1 MKIFLRVSMK
11 LLFVLGSRGEWG
23 YIRPLIQ
30 EAKNSGHNVEIWCA
44 NMSVLSRFGKLSEVI
59 KQEGYP
65 VVGEFYTAVDGDDNL
80 ALAKS
85 FGLVSLSASD
95 WLMNHNYDWIIV
107 SGDRV
112 EQLAFVV
119 VASLSNKAICH
130 IQAGERSG
138 NIDGKNRHAIARYV
152 HLHMA
157 ANAEAAER
165 LIRSGED
172 SNRVKITGAPQI
184 DDMVNQKLPNLFE
197 LRERKVVTSDKFI
210 LSVFH
215 GVTEDLQA
223 SKEGIDTLANA
234 LAKINIPVVWI
245 GSNND
250 TLGGFIEKKII
261 TSLRVNDK
269 FYANLNRLDYL
280 ALLANCEFIIG
291 NSSSGILEAP
301 TFKKPAVNLGRRQAD
316 RFRGTNVIDC
326 EFNEVDILAA
336 ISKALSETFKKICSQ
351 SLNPYGIGDSSKKIL
366 NILESTKI
374 NSDFLIKQISY

>member
-1 MKIFLRVSMK
+1 MK

-30 EAKNSGHNVEIWCA
+30 LAKNSNHQVDIWCA
-44 NMSVLSRFGKLSEVI
+44 NMSVLNRFGKLSEVI

-65 VVGEFYTAVDGDDNL
+65 VVGEFYTAVDGDDNF
-80 ALAKS
+80 AMAKS

-95 WLMNHNYDWIIV
+95 WLMNHEYDWVIV

-119 VASLSNKAICH
+119 VASLSNNAICH

-138 NIDGKNRHAIARYV
+138 NIDGKNRHAIARYA

-157 ANAEAAER
+157 ANTEAAER

-172 SNRVKITGAPQI
+172 PSRVKVTGAPQI
-184 DDMVNQKLPNLFE
+184 DDMVNQQLPLLQE
-197 LRERKVVTSDKFI
+197 LKERKVINSSKFI

-223 SKEGIDTLANA
+223 SKEGIDTL
-234 LAKINIPVVWI
+234 INVLSEIDLPVIWI

-250 TLGGFIEKKII
+250 TLGSFIEKKII
-261 TSLRVNDK
+261 ASLRIDDK
-269 FYANLNRLDYL
+269 FYSNLNRLDYL
-280 ALLANCEFIIG
+280 ALLKNCEFIIG

-301 TFKKPAVNLGRRQAD
+301 TFGKPAVNIGRRQAD
-316 RFRGTNVIDC
+316 RYRGQNVIDC
-326 EFNEVDILAA
+326 EYNIESISSSIQKARTESFKIL
-336 ISKALSETFKKICSQ
+336 CSQ
-351 SLNPYGIGDSSKKIL
+351 TKNPYGSGDSSQQIL
-366 NILESTKI
+366 SILENTVVSP
-374 NSDFLIKQISY
+374 NFLIKQIVY

>member
-1 MKIFLRVSMK
+1 MK

-30 EAKNSGHNVEIWCA
+30 LAKNSNHQVDIWCA
-44 NMSVLSRFGKLSEVI
+44 NMSVLNRFGKLSEVI

-65 VVGEFYTAVDGDDNL
+65 VVGEFYTAVDGDDNF
-80 ALAKS
+80 AMAKS

-95 WLMNHNYDWIIV
+95 WLMNHEYDWVIV

-119 VASLSNKAICH
+119 VASLSNNAICH

-138 NIDGKNRHAIARYV
+138 NIDGKNRHAIARYA

-157 ANAEAAER
+157 ANTEAAER

-172 SNRVKITGAPQI
+172 PSRVKVTGAPQI
-184 DDMVNQKLPNLFE
+184 DDMVNQQLPLLQE
-197 LRERKVVTSDKFI
+197 LKERKVINSSKFV

-215 GVTEDLQA
+215 GVTEDLQS
-223 SKEGIDTLANA
+223 SKEGIDTLVNV
-234 LAKINIPVVWI
+234 LSEIDLPVIWI

-250 TLGGFIEKKII
+250 TLGSFIEKKII
-261 TSLRVNDK
+261 ASLRIDDK
-269 FYANLNRLDYL
+269 FYSNLNRLDYL
-280 ALLANCEFIIG
+280 ALLTNCEFIIG

-301 TFKKPAVNLGRRQAD
+301 TFGKPAVNIGRRQAD
-316 RFRGTNVIDC
+316 RYRGKNVIDC
-326 EFNEVDILAA
+326 EYNSESISSSIQKARTESFKIL
-336 ISKALSETFKKICSQ
+336 CSQ
-351 SLNPYGIGDSSKKIL
+351 AKNPYGSGDSSQQIL
-366 NILESTKI
+366 SILENTVVSPI
-374 NSDFLIKQISY
+374 FLIKQIAY

>member
-1 MKIFLRVSMK
+1 MK

-30 EAKNSGHNVEIWCA
+30 LAKNSNHDVEIWCA
-44 NMSVLSRFGKLSEVI
+44 NMSVLNRFGKLSEVI
-59 KQEGYP
+59 KHDGYP

-85 FGLVSLSASD
+85 FGLVSLSAAD
-95 WLMNHNYDWIIV
+95 WLMNNNYDWIIV

-138 NIDGKNRHAIARYV
+138 NIDGKNRHAIARYA

-157 ANAEAAER
+157 ANTEAAER

-172 SNRVKITGAPQI
+172 PNRVKVTGAPQI
-184 DDMVNQKLPNLFE
+184 DDMVSQQLPTVLELKERTVVNL
-197 LRERKVVTSDKFI
+197 DKFV

-223 SKEGIDTLANA
+223 SKKGIDVLIETLTEIE
-234 LAKINIPVVWI
+234 LPIIWI

-250 TLGGFIEKKII
+250 TLGSFIEQKVIA
-261 TSLRVNDK
+261 SLRVSDK
-269 FYANLNRLDYL
+269 FYSNLNRIDYL
-280 ALLANCEFIIG
+280 AILANCEFMIG

-301 TFKKPAVNLGRRQAD
+301 TFSKPAVNLGRRQAD
-316 RFRGTNVIDC
+316 RFRGDNVIDC
-326 EFNEVDILAA
+326 EYRKEEIVSAILKARSDQFKLLCTQ
-336 ISKALSETFKKICSQ
+336 SK
-351 SLNPYGIGDSSKKIL
+351 NPYGIGDSSKQIL
-366 NILESTKI
+366 DALENTVVSS
-374 NSDFLIKQISY
+374 NFLIKRITF

>member
-1 MKIFLRVSMK
+1 MK

-30 EAKNSGHNVEIWCA
+30 LAKNSNHDVEIWCA
-44 NMSVLSRFGKLSEVI
+44 NMSVLNRFGKLSETI

-85 FGLVSLSASD
+85 FGLVSLSATD
-95 WLMNHNYDWIIV
+95 WLMNHDYDWIIV

-138 NIDGKNRHAIARYV
+138 NIDGKNRHAIARYA

-157 ANAEAAER
+157 ANTEAAER

-172 SNRVKITGAPQI
+172 PNRVKVTGAPQI
-184 DDMVNQKLPNLFE
+184 DDMVSQQLPTVLE
-197 LRERKVVTSDKFI
+197 LKERTVVNVDKFV
-210 LSVFH
+210 LAVFH
-215 GVTEDLQA
+215 GVTEDLEA
-223 SKEGIDTLANA
+223 SKKGIKVLIETLSEVD
-234 LAKINIPVVWI
+234 LPIVWI

-250 TLGGFIEKKII
+250 TLGSYIEQKII
-261 TSLRVNDK
+261 ASLRVNDK
-269 FYANLNRLDYL
+269 FYSNLNRLDYL
-280 ALLANCEFIIG
+280 AILANCEFIIG

-301 TFKKPAVNLGRRQAD
+301 TFSKPAVNLGRRQAD
-316 RFRGTNVIDC
+316 RFRGNNVLDC
-326 EFNEVDILAA
+326 DYSKEEIVSA
-336 ISKALSETFKKICSQ
+336 IVKARSDQFKSLCTQSK
-351 SLNPYGIGDSSKKIL
+351 NPYGSGDSSKQIL
-366 NILESTKI
+366 DVLENTVV
-374 NSDFLIKQISY
+374 NSSFLIKQITF

>member
-1 MKIFLRVSMK
+1 MK

-30 EAKNSGHNVEIWCA
+30 LAKNSNHQVDIWCA
-44 NMSVLSRFGKLSEVI
+44 NMSVLNRFGKLSEVI

-65 VVGEFYTAVDGDDNL
+65 VVGEFYTAVDGDDNF
-80 ALAKS
+80 AMAKS

-95 WLMNHNYDWIIV
+95 WLMNHEYDWVIV

-119 VASLSNKAICH
+119 VASLSNNAICH

-138 NIDGKNRHAIARYV
+138 NIDGKNRHAIARYA

-157 ANAEAAER
+157 ANTEAAER

-172 SNRVKITGAPQI
+172 PSRVKVTGAPQI
-184 DDMVNQKLPNLFE
+184 DDMVNQQLPLLQE
-197 LRERKVVTSDKFI
+197 LKERKVINSSKFI

-223 SKEGIDTLANA
+223 SKEGIDILVHTLSEID
-234 LAKINIPVVWI
+234 LPVIWI

-250 TLGGFIEKKII
+250 TLGSFIEKKII
-261 TSLRVNDK
+261 ASLRIDDK
-269 FYANLNRLDYL
+269 FYSNLNRLDYL
-280 ALLANCEFIIG
+280 ALLTNCEFIIG

-301 TFKKPAVNLGRRQAD
+301 TFGKPAVNIGRRQAD
-316 RFRGTNVIDC
+316 RYRGKNVIDC
-326 EFNEVDILAA
+326 EYNSESISSAIQKARTESFKIL
-336 ISKALSETFKKICSQ
+336 CSQ
-351 SLNPYGIGDSSKKIL
+351 AKNPYGSGDSSQQIL
-366 NILESTKI
+366 SILENTVVSPI
-374 NSDFLIKQISY
+374 FLIKQIAY

>member
-1 MKIFLRVSMK
+1 MK

-30 EAKNSGHNVEIWCA
+30 LAKNSHHDVEIWCA
-44 NMSVLSRFGKLSEVI
+44 NMSVLNRFGKLSEVI
-59 KQEGYP
+59 KHEGYP

-85 FGLVSLSASD
+85 FGLVSLSAAD
-95 WLMNHNYDWIIV
+95 WLMNHDYDWIIV

-138 NIDGKNRHAIARYV
+138 NIDGKNRHAIARYA

-157 ANAEAAER
+157 ANTEAAER

-172 SNRVKITGAPQI
+172 PIRVKVTGAPQI
-184 DDMVNQKLPNLFE
+184 DDMVSQQLPTVLE
-197 LRERKVVTSDKFI
+197 LKERTVVNVDKFV

-215 GVTEDLQA
+215 GVTEDLEA
-223 SKEGIDTLANA
+223 SKKGIKVLIETLTEIE
-234 LAKINIPVVWI
+234 LPIIWI

-250 TLGGFIEKKII
+250 TLGSYIDQKII
-261 TSLRVNDK
+261 ASLRVNDK
-269 FYANLNRLDYL
+269 FYSNLNRIDYL
-280 ALLANCEFIIG
+280 AILANCEFIIG

-301 TFKKPAVNLGRRQAD
+301 TFSKPAVNLGRRQAD
-316 RFRGTNVIDC
+316 RFRGDNVIDC
-326 EFNEVDILAA
+326 DY
-336 ISKALSETFKKICSQ
+336 SKAEIVSAIVKARSDQFKSLCTQ
-351 SLNPYGIGDSSKKIL
+351 SKNPYGSGDSSNQIL
-366 NILESTKI
+366 DVLENTVV
-374 NSDFLIKQISY
+374 NSSFLIKQITF

>member
-1 MKIFLRVSMK
+1 MKILFNINMK

-30 EAKNSGHNVEIWCA
+30 LAKNSSHDVEIWCA
-44 NMSVLSRFGKLSEVI
+44 NMSVLNRFGKLSEVI

-95 WLMNHNYDWIIV
+95 WLMNHDYDWIIV

-138 NIDGKNRHAIARYV
+138 NIDGKNRHAIARYA

-157 ANAEAAER
+157 ANTEAAER

-172 SNRVKITGAPQI
+172 PDRVKITGAPQI
-184 DDMVNQKLPNLFE
+184 DDMVNQQIPTLLE
-197 LRERKVVTSDKFI
+197 LKERTVVSSDKFI

-223 SKEGIDTLANA
+223 SKEGIDTLINA
-234 LAKINIPVVWI
+234 LTEIELPVIWI

-250 TLGGFIEKKII
+250 TLGSFIEKKII

-269 FYANLNRLDYL
+269 FYSNLNRLDYIS
-280 ALLANCEFIIG
+280 LLANCEFIIG

-301 TFKKPAVNLGRRQAD
+301 TFGKPAVNLGRRQAD
-316 RFRGTNVIDC
+316 RYRDVNVIDC
-326 EFNEVDILAA
+326 EYNKSDISTS
-336 ISKALSETFKKICSQ
+336 ISKALSKPFKKLCLQ
-351 SLNPYGIGDSSKKIL
+351 STNPYGNGDSSKKIL
-366 NILESTKI
+366 DVLENTEI
-374 NSDFLIKQISY
+374 NSEFLIKQITY

>member
-1 MKIFLRVSMK
+1 MK

-30 EAKNSGHNVEIWCA
+30 LAKNSNHNVEIWCA
-44 NMSVLSRFGKLSEVI
+44 NMSVLNRFGKLSEVI
-59 KQEGYP
+59 KHEGYP

-85 FGLVSLSASD
+85 FGLVSLSAAD
-95 WLMNHNYDWIIV
+95 WLMNHDYDWVIV

-138 NIDGKNRHAIARYV
+138 NIDGKNRHAIARYA

-157 ANAEAAER
+157 ANTEAAER

-172 SNRVKITGAPQI
+172 PNRVKVTGAPQI
-184 DDMVNQKLPNLFE
+184 DDMVSQQLPTVLE
-197 LRERKVVTSDKFI
+197 LKERTVVNVDKFA
-210 LSVFH
+210 LAVFH
-215 GVTEDLQA
+215 GVTEDLEA
-223 SKEGIDTLANA
+223 SKKGIKVLIETLTEVD
-234 LAKINIPVVWI
+234 LPIVWI

-250 TLGGFIEKKII
+250 TLGSFIEQKII
-261 TSLRVNDK
+261 ASLRVNDK
-269 FYANLNRLDYL
+269 FYSNLNRLDYL
-280 ALLANCEFIIG
+280 AILANCEFIIG

-301 TFKKPAVNLGRRQAD
+301 TFSKPAVNLGRRQAD
-316 RFRGTNVIDC
+316 RFRGDNVIDC
-326 EFNEVDILAA
+326 DYSKEEIVSA
-336 ISKALSETFKKICSQ
+336 IIKARSDQFKSLCTQSK
-351 SLNPYGIGDSSKKIL
+351 NPYGSGDSSKQIL
-366 NILESTKI
+366 DVLENTVV
-374 NSDFLIKQISY
+374 NSSFLIKQITF